1 MSNIRAIVLM
11 TLAMFSF
18 AVSDVFIKFAAVNL
32 ASAQIIL
39 FMAVLGTVTFA
50 ILTRAAGQR
59 IAAPVFFHRRVMLR
73 NLFEIIG
80 SASMITAL
88 SLAPLALV
96 TTISQSMP
104 LVVTAAAALILG
116 EKVGRRRWIAVFIGL
131 GGVLM
136 ILRPGI
142 ADITWGAVFALIATL
157 SLSLRDVITR
167 IAPKAATNLQLA
179 TYAFALLI
187 PVGLALVWITDAPAP
202 DTAADIVWLIGA
214 TLSAAVAYYAITAAM
229 RIGEISAVTPF
240 RYTRLI
246 FATGFA
252 IAILGER
259 PDVFTY
265 LGAAIIIGSGLF
277 VLLRERQ
284 LARRALFR
292 SANSR

>member
-59 IAAPVFFHRRVMLR
+59 IAAAVFFHRRVMLR

-96 TTISQSMP
+96 TSISQSMP

-187 PVGLALVWITDAPAP
+187 PVGLALVWITDAPPP

-265 LGAAIIIGSGLF
+265 IGAAIIIGSGLF

-284 LARRALFR
+284 LARRALFQ

>member
-1 MSNIRAIVLM
+1 LDNIRAIVLM

-39 FMAVLGTVTFA
+39 FMAVLGTITFA

-59 IAAPVFFHRRVMLR
+59 IAAPIFFHPRVMLR

-96 TTISQSMP
+96 TSISQAMP

-116 EKVGRRRWIAVFIGL
+116 ERVGRRRWIAVFIGL
-131 GGVLM
+131 GGVLL

-142 ADITWGAVFALIATL
+142 GNLSWGAALALIATL

-167 IAPKAATNLQLA
+167 IVPRAATNLQLA

-187 PVGLALVWITDAPAP
+187 PVGLALVWITDAAAP
-202 DTAADIVWLIGA
+202 DNAADIAWLVGA
-214 TLSAAVAYYAITAAM
+214 TLAAAVAYYTITAAM
-229 RIGEISAVTPF
+229 RIGEVSAVTPF

-259 PDVFTY
+259 PDAFTF

-284 LARRALFR
+284 LARRSL
-292 SANSR
+292 S